1 MTEIVLAPQNF
12 IKQWLDPSLNLR
24 IEHHTLSNLHGS
36 ELRDYW
42 YNVAR
47 DPDNLRFLRY
57 RNSTGKVVIRNGK
70 LYGIY
75 LDIETEITCHNAH
88 FISSSTAG
96 YTQQATFKAFVN
108 WELVATRSR
117 KVLDCPI
124 IDTIYRVVADS
135 FRKKFP
141 NIDTLEVFISPFK
154 TDYRTVVKGK

>member
-1 MTEIVLAPQNF
+1 MGNPLIYQ
-12 IKQWLDPSLNLR
+12 DPSLNLR
-24 IEHHTLSNLHGS
+24 IEHYTLNNLHGS

-47 DPDNLRFLRY
+47 DSDNLKFLRY
-57 RNSTGKVVIRNGK
+57 RNSTGKVVIRDGR

-75 LDIETEITCHNAH
+75 LDTETEITCRNAH
-88 FISSSTAG
+88 FISSSTTG

-108 WELVATRSR
+108 GELVATRSR
-117 KVLDCPI
+117 KVLDCPN
-124 IDTIYRVVADS
+124 IDKIYRVVADS

-154 TDYRTVVKGK
+154 TDYRTAVKGK